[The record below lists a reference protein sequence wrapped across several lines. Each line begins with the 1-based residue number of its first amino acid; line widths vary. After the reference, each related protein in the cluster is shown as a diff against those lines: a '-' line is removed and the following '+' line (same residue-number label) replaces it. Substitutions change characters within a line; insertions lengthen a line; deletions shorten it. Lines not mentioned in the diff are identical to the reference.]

1 MGEHVLRLSLRSVV
15 LRFCRARSGAAAIEF
30 AILMP
35 ILGLILAAAI
45 DFGSLIFA
53 KSRIEAAVSGSANLA
68 IVRATQ
74 VSEAGSTQLAQ
85 TLAAYIGGSG
95 AVDEATVTVNAGPSS
110 RFTGSSVT
118 TSGAASAAGSCYCP
132 TVNADGSVAWGG
144 AAACGTACGGGGFA
158 GRFVAIT
165 ASRAYSPLF
174 SNYGVVS
181 NGDIVVN
188 TIVQAE

>member
-1 MGEHVLRLSLRSVV
+1 MSRRSPLSGLM
-15 LRFCRARSGAAAIEF
+15 RFWRARSGAAAIEF

-74 VSEAGSTQLAQ
+74 VNEAGSTQLAQ

-110 RFTGSSVT
+110 RFSGSSVT
-118 TSGAASAAGSCYCP
+118 TTGTAAAAAACYCP
-132 TVNADGSVAWGG
+132 TVDSSGIVAWGG
-144 AAACGTACGGGGFA
+144 TATCGNACGSGGFA

-181 NGDIVVN
+181 NGNIVVN
-188 TIVQAE
+188 AIVQAE